1 MTIKQE
7 KYIQCL
13 ISGDSQRVAY
23 RKAYP
28 ASEKWTDKSVDNKA
42 SKLFKKAEIQARLA
56 EVQDKIVKNIEQEGI
71 FNATDVLRNIYD
83 IIIANKEESPQV
95 ALKGLEL
102 YGKHLKLFTDKVEHS
117 GEIKQQVQIIDDI

>member
-28 ASEKWTDKSVDNKA
+28 SSEKWTDKSVDNKA

-56 EVQDKIVKNIEQEGI
+56 EVQEKIVKNIEQEGI

-117 GEIKQQVQIIDDI
+117 GEIKMPSVIITK